1 LQARHSFSFGE
12 HYDPANVR
20 FGLLEASNDDVVAA
34 GAGFDAHLHRDMEIV
49 TWVLSG
55 SLVHRDT
62 KGHSGLIYPGLAQ
75 RMTAGTG
82 IVHSETNDSWRVTGG
97 ESHARPV
104 RFVQMWVTPD
114 AQSYAPS
121 YQQAEVDDARLRE
134 GLVPVASGAPEHR
147 TDAAVR
153 IGQRYATFSVARM
166 SAGQAVQLPAA
177 VSVHLFVAVGE
188 LTLEGFG
195 PLAEGDAA
203 RLSDASGE
211 RVTATASCEILVW
224 ELGAPR
230 GS

>member
-1 LQARHSFSFGE
+1 MQARHSFSFGE

-20 FGLLEASNDDVVAA
+20 FGLLVASNDDVVAA
-34 GAGFDAHLHRDMEIV
+34 GAGFDPHLHRDMEIV

-153 IGQRYATFSVARM
+153 IGQRHATFSVARM
-166 SAGQAVQLPAA
+166 SAGQAVHLPAA